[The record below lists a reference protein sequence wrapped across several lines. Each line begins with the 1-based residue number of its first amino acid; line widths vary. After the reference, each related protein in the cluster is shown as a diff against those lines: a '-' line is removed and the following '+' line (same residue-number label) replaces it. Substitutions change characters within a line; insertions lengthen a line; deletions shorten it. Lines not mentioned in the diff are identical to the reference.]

1 MNDLTFQII
10 KGWLYTTCPI
20 CRTSSP
26 LGSLSLPPN
35 SSEIH
40 FLMVFHMKSIIAFML
55 LFMAV
60 PTLRIYPTCVFFF
73 SFLKSA
79 CIYWVLYARHYSRLL
94 ECFNAHNRQK
104 SLPSWNR
111 PPWAD
116 AFSCPIASSGNWPHP
131 WRSNSNSCS
140 NQGPSHGD
148 CFFKTLT
155 VFIFTT
161 VHLSTKHFLIA
172 NCFMC

>member
-1 MNDLTFQII
+1 MI
-10 KGWLYTTCPI
+10 WLFRSPKDGSTQPAQFAEPPAHLAPCLFPPI
-20 CRTSSP
+20 PVKSTSSWSFTR
-26 LGSLSLPPN
+26 SLSLPSCFYSWQSP
-35 SSEIH
+35 
-40 FLMVFHMKSIIAFML
+40 L
-55 LFMAV
+55 LEF
-60 PTLRIYPTCVFFF
+60 IQHVFFF

-79 CIYWVLYARHYSRLL
+79 CIYWVLYARHHSRLL

-111 PPWAD
+111 PLWAD

-131 WRSNSNSCS
+131 WRSSSNSCS